1 MNEAEVGE
9 CAGYL
14 ARVLRI
20 PYEDARRIVGNAV
33 KTRSGRTRVGA
44 VAGRGVFRRELL
56 RVEVDRANAIVGAFL
71 GMSAGRSTEEAV
83 AEWFGVTESD
93 ARRMCVR
100 VRGNGKFAD
109 NGCVGRILY
118 RADAAKHRRFLV
130 GVFGKRRELTATECM
145 QATSF
150 IKCVVEN
157 GGDWLTEEVKARRA
171 KYFADNR
178 ERECAKERE
187 RMADPEYR
195 ASRRQSQRESR
206 AHSMECPEY
215 RERVNARR
223 RARERERCA
232 TDPEYRERSKAK
244 RHERLADPE
253 WRARENA
260 SARARYAANRAD
272 PEWAERNRAY
282 HREWARNRAKDP
294 EWRERRNAKDRA
306 RRAEA
311 KQAAAC

>member
-1 MNEAEVGE
+1 MVE

-20 PYEDARRIVGNAV
+20 PFADARRIVGNAV

-83 AEWFGVTESD
+83 AEWFGVTELD

-100 VRGNGKFAD
+100 VRGNGK
-109 NGCVGRILY
+109 NGGVSGGMIRFHAEKKRMRFKVG
-118 RADAAKHRRFLV
+118 
-130 GVFGKRRELTATECM
+130 GFGKRRELTRSECM
-145 QATSF
+145 MATLF

-157 GGDWLTEEVKARRA
+157 GGDWLTEDRREAVNKKKRERYQNDPEFRDKINARLRERRA
-171 KYFADNR
+171 NDPESR
-178 ERECAKERE
+178 EHMNEWRRDWRQEK
-187 RMADPEYR
+187 MADPE
-195 ASRRQSQRESR
+195 
-206 AHSMECPEY
+206 
-215 RERVNARR
+215 N
-223 RARERERCA
+223 
-232 TDPEYRERSKAK
+232 
-244 RHERLADPE
+244 
-253 WRARENA
+253 
-260 SARARYAANRAD
+260 
-272 PEWAERNRAY
+272 
-282 HREWARNRAKDP
+282 
-294 EWRERRNAKDRA
+294 RERRNAKERERKREMRANDPEWVEHNRAYQREWARARMADPKYRARVNAKRRA